1 MIGKVITSIDMQK
14 SGDAVSSAQKSIFR
28 RWIDALLKGT
38 HHHFFCFVPER
49 LGYFSSLF
57 LRLFFSGIKTDNQQI
72 IPIRDLPDDAVIVYT
87 TQYKSYFDFY
97 YFYTRYKQEKLPFPQ
112 VGLDYRFFSIQPV
125 SRIFRIF
132 LANIDY
138 FLRFRKRLNPYAS
151 GYVKDELLSGRAAF
165 LSLVEEKGF
174 YRRFV
179 KAKTDPIRYLIEFQ
193 NTIERPIFFIPQLI
207 FFSQKPP
214 HSIPTL
220 IDILFGTE
228 QKPGRLRTLVTLFK
242 KPDKIFIQTSQ
253 PLNLY
258 QYLKKEENK
267 DLPIKQL
274 SVMVRR
280 LLLEQT
286 NRHRQS
292 ITGPMLKPVAEL
304 KENILTS
311 KRLRFFMEQHAQK
324 RDLPIYKV
332 YKKADAYIDEIASD
346 FNLGIVKFGEIVIRW
361 FFKLMF
367 EGISVNYDVLNRV
380 RIKAQKGPLILI
392 PCHKSHIDYLMLSY
406 MLWTHN
412 LPCPQIAAGQNLS
425 FWPLGPFFRG
435 GGAFFIRRTFR
446 GAVLYSHVFK
456 EYVYKLLEEGFNI
469 EFFIEGGRSRTGK
482 LLMPKLGLLSILI
495 DTHKNGACEDLIF
508 VPIYIGYDRILEE
521 SAYLQE
527 IEGGKKED
535 ENIWQLLKARRFLK
549 KRYGKIYLKF
559 QEPFSLKET
568 LEERGKPLK
577 DMNSKEQNTLVREL
591 GFRILNGIDRASVVT
606 PHALVASA
614 LLNMPKQYFSY
625 EEFIELVDIY
635 LIYLM
640 SQNATL
646 ADTLLYESVYA
657 IEQSL
662 DSYINRKFVEKTA
675 QSVISKDSE
684 SDEKDSGTSENRYRV
699 IENKRA
705 NLEYYKNNSISFF
718 IPAAYTALAI
728 LEKDA
733 FQFSASDL
741 HSGYKFLQDF
751 FQNEFALDVDKTP
764 EHFVRKTIKTF
775 IDEAVI
781 IPHPTLPDSYNLT
794 SAGFR
799 KLKLF
804 AAFLKTFFESY
815 WIVLNFFIR
824 VPAKEISPKDRIR
837 KVQSRGNR
845 MYKRRLVDRPEAL
858 SKIYYMNALD
868 YFSSHG
874 IKSAEDSE
882 KIEFYSETIQ
892 RYLNLLT

>member
-1 MIGKVITSIDMQK
+1 MTK
-14 SGDAVSSAQKSIFR
+14 SGNTVSSAHKSIFR

-38 HHHFFCFVPER
+38 HYHFFCFVPER

-57 LRLFFSGIKTDNQQI
+57 LRVFFRGIKTDKQQI
-72 IPIRDLPDDAVIVYT
+72 IPIKDLPDDAVIVYT
-87 TQYKSYFDFY
+87 TQYKSYFEFF
-97 YFYTRYKQEKLPFPQ
+97 YFYTRYQEEKLPFPQ
-112 VGLDYRFFSIQPV
+112 VGLDYRFLSIQPI

-132 LANIDY
+132 FANVDY
-138 FLRFRKRLNPYAS
+138 LLRFRKRLNPYES
-151 GYVKDELLSGRAAF
+151 GYVKEELLNGRTAF

-179 KAKTDPIRYLIEFQ
+179 KAKTDPIRYLIELQ
-193 NTIERPIFFIPQLI
+193 KSIERPIFIIPQLM

-214 HSIPTL
+214 HAIPTL
-220 IDILFGTE
+220 IDILFGPE
-228 QKPGRLRTLVTLFK
+228 HKPGRIRTIVAVFK
-242 KPDKIFIQTSQ
+242 KSEKIFVQTSQ
-253 PLNLY
+253 PLDLH
-258 QYLKKEENK
+258 QYLEKTENR

-280 LLLEQT
+280 LLLDQT

-292 ITGPMLKPVAEL
+292 ITGPVLKPVAEL

-311 KRLRFFMEQHAQK
+311 KRLRSFMEQHAQK
-324 RDLPIYKV
+324 RDIPIYKV
-332 YKKADAYIDEIASD
+332 YKKADSYIDEIASD
-346 FNLGIVKFGEIVIRW
+346 FNVGVVKFGEVVIRW
-361 FFKLMF
+361 FFNLMF

-380 RIKAQKGPLILI
+380 RTKAQKGPLILI

-406 MLWTHN
+406 ILWTHN
-412 LPCPQIAAGQNLS
+412 MPCPQIAAGQNLS

-446 GAVLYSHVFK
+446 GAVLYSRVFK
-456 EYVYKLLEEGFNI
+456 EYIHKLLEEGFNI

-495 DTHKNGACEDLIF
+495 DAHKNGACEDLIF

-527 IEGGKKED
+527 IGGGKKED
-535 ENIWQLLKARRFLK
+535 ENIWQLIKARRFLK

-568 LEERGKPLK
+568 LEERGKSLR
-577 DMNSKEQNTLVREL
+577 DLNAKEQNTLVREL
-591 GFRILNGIDRASVVT
+591 GYRVLNGIDRASVVT

-625 EEFIELVDIY
+625 DDLLELVDTY
-635 LIYLM
+635 MIYLM
-640 SQNATL
+640 SQNVTL

-657 IEQSL
+657 IEQAL
-662 DSYINRKFVEKTA
+662 ESYVNRKFVEKTS
-675 QSVISKDSE
+675 QTSTPKDVE
-684 SDEKDSGTSENRYRV
+684 SNEKEPLPSENRYQL
-699 IENKRA
+699 IESKRA

-718 IPAAYTALAI
+718 VPAAYTALAI

-764 EHFVRKTIKTF
+764 EYYIRKTIKNF
-775 IDEAVI
+775 IDEAI
-781 IPHPTLPDSYNLT
+781 LIPHPTLPDSYNLT

-824 VPAKEISPKDRIR
+824 QPAKELSPKDRIK

-845 MYKRRLVDRPEAL
+845 MYKRRLIERPEAL

-868 YFSSHG
+868 YFSSQG
-874 IKSAEDSE
+874 IKSVEDTE
-882 KIEFYSETIQ
+882 KTEYYSEIIQ

>member
-1 MIGKVITSIDMQK
+1 MNK
-14 SGDAVSSAQKSIFR
+14 SGNTVSSARKSIFR

-38 HHHFFCFVPER
+38 HYHFFCFVPER

-57 LRLFFSGIKTDNQQI
+57 LRLFFSGIKTDKQQI
-72 IPIRDLPDDAVIVYT
+72 IPIKELPDDAVIVYAA
-87 TQYKSYFDFY
+87 QYKSYFEFF
-97 YFYTRYKQEKLPFPQ
+97 YFYTRYQQEKLPFPQ
-112 VGLDYRFFSIQPV
+112 LGFDYRFLSIQPL
-125 SRIFRIF
+125 SRIFRAF
-132 LANIDY
+132 FANVDY
-138 FLRFRKRLNPYAS
+138 LLRFRKRLDPYES
-151 GYVKDELLSGRAAF
+151 GYVKEELLNGRAAF

-179 KAKTDPIRYLIEFQ
+179 KAKTDPIRYLIELQ
-193 NTIERPIFFIPQLI
+193 KSIERPIFIIPQLM

-214 HSIPTL
+214 HAIPTL
-220 IDILFGTE
+220 IDILFGPE
-228 QKPGRLRTLVTLFK
+228 QKPGRIRTIVALFK
-242 KPDKIFIQTSQ
+242 KSEKIFVQTSH
-253 PLNLY
+253 PLNLH
-258 QYLKKEENK
+258 QYLEKTENR

-280 LLLEQT
+280 QLLDQT

-292 ITGPMLKPVAEL
+292 ITGPVLKPVAEL
-304 KENILTS
+304 KEHILTS
-311 KRLRFFMEQHAQK
+311 KRLRSFMEQHAQK
-324 RDLPIYKV
+324 RDIPLYKV
-332 YKKADAYIDEIASD
+332 YKKADGYIDEIASD
-346 FNLGIVKFGEIVIRW
+346 FNVGVVKFGEVVIRW
-361 FFKLMF
+361 FFNLMF
-367 EGISVNYDVLNRV
+367 EGISVNHDVLNRV
-380 RIKAQKGPLILI
+380 KTKARQGNLILI

-412 LPCPQIAAGQNLS
+412 MPCPQIAAGQNLS

-446 GAVLYSHVFK
+446 GAVLYSRVFK
-456 EYVYKLLEEGFNI
+456 EYIHKLLEEGFNI

-482 LLMPKLGLLSILI
+482 LLMPKLGLLSILM
-495 DTHKNGACEDLIF
+495 DAHKNGACEDLIF

-559 QEPFSLKET
+559 QEPFSLRET
-568 LEERGKPLK
+568 LEERGTPLRE
-577 DMNSKEQNTLVREL
+577 MNSKEQNTLVREL
-591 GFRILNGIDRASVVT
+591 GYRVLNGIDRASVVT

-625 EEFIELVDIY
+625 SELLELVDTY
-635 LIYLM
+635 MIYLM
-640 SQNATL
+640 SQKATL

-657 IEQSL
+657 IEQAL
-662 DSYINRKFVEKTA
+662 ESYVNRKFVEKTS
-675 QSVISKDSE
+675 QTSTPKDVENNETEPLPSE
-684 SDEKDSGTSENRYRV
+684 DRYRI

-718 IPAAYTALAI
+718 VPAAYTALAI
-728 LEKDA
+728 LGKDA

-764 EHFVRKTIKTF
+764 EHYIRKTIKIF
-775 IDEAVI
+775 IDEAII
-781 IPHPTLPDSYNLT
+781 IPHPMLPDSYNLT

-824 VPAKEISPKDRIR
+824 QPAKELSPKDRLK

-845 MYKRRLVDRPEAL
+845 MYKRRLIERPEAL

-868 YFSSHG
+868 YFSSQG
-874 IKSAEDSE
+874 IKSSEDTETIEYYSE
-882 KIEFYSETIQ
+882 KIQ

>member
-1 MIGKVITSIDMQK
+1 MTK
-14 SGDAVSSAQKSIFR
+14 SDNTISSAHKSICH

-49 LGYFSSLF
+49 PGYFSSLL
-57 LRLFFSGIKTDNQQI
+57 LRLFFSGIKTDKQQI
-72 IPIRDLPDDAVIVYT
+72 IPIKDLPDDAVIVYT
-87 TQYKSYFDFY
+87 APYKSYFEFY
-97 YFYTRYKQEKLPFPQ
+97 YFYTRYQQEKLPFPQ
-112 VGLDYRFFSIQPV
+112 IGFDYRFLSIQPV
-125 SRIFRIF
+125 SRILRAFF
-132 LANIDY
+132 AQVDY
-138 FLRFRKRLNPYAS
+138 LLRFRKRLNPYES
-151 GYVKDELLSGRAAF
+151 GYVKEALLNGQAAF
-165 LSLVEEKGF
+165 LALVEEKGF
-174 YRRFV
+174 YKRFV
-179 KAKTDPIRYLIEFQ
+179 KAKTDPIRYLIELQ
-193 NTIERPIFFIPQLI
+193 KSIERPIFIIPQLM
-207 FFSQKPP
+207 FFSKKPP
-214 HSIPTL
+214 HAIPTL
-220 IDILFGTE
+220 LDILFGPE
-228 QKPGRLRTLVTLFK
+228 QKPGRIRKIVALFK
-242 KPDKIFIQTSQ
+242 KPDKIFVQTSQ

-258 QYLKKEENK
+258 QYLEKPENR
-267 DLPIKQL
+267 DLPVKQL

-280 LLLEQT
+280 LLLDQT

-292 ITGPMLKPVAEL
+292 ITGPVLKPVAEL
-304 KENILTS
+304 KESILTS
-311 KRLRFFMEQHAQK
+311 KRLRSFMEQHAQK
-324 RDLPIYKV
+324 RDIPMYKV
-332 YKKADAYIDEIASD
+332 YKKADGYVDEIASD
-346 FNLGIVKFGEIVIRW
+346 FNLGVVKFGEVMIRW
-361 FFKLMF
+361 FFNLMF

-380 RIKAQKGPLILI
+380 RTKSQQGPLVLI

-412 LPCPQIAAGQNLS
+412 MPCPQIAAGKNLS

-446 GAVLYSHVFK
+446 GAVLYSRVFK

-495 DTHKNGACEDLIF
+495 DAHKNGACEDLIF

-535 ENIWQLLKARRFLK
+535 ENLWQLIKARRFLK

-559 QEPFSLKET
+559 QEPFSLRET
-568 LEERGKPLK
+568 LEERGKSLR

-591 GFRILNGIDRASVVT
+591 GFRVLNGIDRASVVT

-625 EEFIELVDIY
+625 DELLEIVDTY
-635 LIYLM
+635 MIYLM
-640 SQNATL
+640 SQKATL
-646 ADTLLYESVYA
+646 SDTLLYESFYA
-657 IEQSL
+657 IEQAL
-662 DSYINRKFVEKTA
+662 ESYVSRKFVEKTA
-675 QSVISKDSE
+675 QSPTPKDSE
-684 SDEKDSGTSENRYRV
+684 TDEKEMIPSENRYRV

-718 IPAAYTALAI
+718 VPAAYTALSI
-728 LEKDA
+728 LGKDA
-733 FQFSASDL
+733 FQFSATDL

-764 EHFVRKTIKTF
+764 EYYIRKTVKIF
-775 IDEAVI
+775 IDEAAI

-794 SAGFR
+794 SAGYR

-824 VPAKEISPKDRIR
+824 QPPKELSPKDRLK

-845 MYKRRLVDRPEAL
+845 MYKRRLIERPEAL
-858 SKIYYMNALD
+858 SKIYYVNALD
-868 YFSSHG
+868 YFSSRG
-874 IKSAEDSE
+874 IKSAEDTE
-882 KIEFYSETIQ
+882 KIEYYSETIQ
-892 RYLNLLT
+892 RYLNLLI

>member
-1 MIGKVITSIDMQK
+1 MNK
-14 SGDAVSSAQKSIFR
+14 SGNTVSSARKSIFR

-38 HHHFFCFVPER
+38 HYHFFCFVPER

-57 LRLFFSGIKTDNQQI
+57 LRLFFSGIKTDKQQI
-72 IPIRDLPDDAVIVYT
+72 IPIKELPDNAVIVYA
-87 TQYKSYFDFY
+87 TQYKSYFEFF
-97 YFYTRYKQEKLPFPQ
+97 YFYTRYQQEKLPFPQ
-112 VGLDYRFFSIQPV
+112 LGFDYRFLSIQPV
-125 SRIFRIF
+125 SLIFRSF
-132 LANIDY
+132 FANVDY
-138 FLRFRKRLNPYAS
+138 LLRFRKRLDPYES
-151 GYVKDELLSGRAAF
+151 GYVKEELLNGRAAF
-165 LSLVEEKGF
+165 LSLAEEKGF

-179 KAKTDPIRYLIEFQ
+179 KAKTDPIDYLIELQ
-193 NTIERPIFFIPQLI
+193 KSIERPVFIIPQLM

-214 HSIPTL
+214 HAIPTI
-220 IDILFGTE
+220 IDILFGPE
-228 QKPGRLRTLVTLFK
+228 QKPGRIRTIVALFK
-242 KPDKIFIQTSQ
+242 KSEKIFVQTSQ
-253 PLNLY
+253 PLNLH
-258 QYLKKEENK
+258 QYLEKTENR

-280 LLLEQT
+280 QLLDQT

-292 ITGPMLKPVAEL
+292 ITGPVLKPVAEL
-304 KENILTS
+304 KEHILTS
-311 KRLRFFMEQHAQK
+311 KRLRSFMEQHAQK
-324 RDLPIYKV
+324 RDIPLYKV
-332 YKKADAYIDEIASD
+332 YKKADGYIDEIASD
-346 FNLGIVKFGEIVIRW
+346 FNVGVIKFGEVIIRW
-361 FFKLMF
+361 FFNLMF
-367 EGISVNYDVLNRV
+367 EGISVNHDVLNRV
-380 RIKAQKGPLILI
+380 KTKARQGNLILI

-446 GAVLYSHVFK
+446 GAVLYSRVFK
-456 EYVYKLLEEGFNI
+456 EYIHKLLEEGFNI

-482 LLMPKLGLLSILI
+482 LLMPKLGLLSILM
-495 DTHKNGACEDLIF
+495 DAHKNGACEDLIF

-559 QEPFSLKET
+559 QEPFSLRET
-568 LEERGKPLK
+568 LEERGKPLRE
-577 DMNSKEQNTLVREL
+577 MSSKEQNTLVREL
-591 GFRILNGIDRASVVT
+591 GYRVLNGIDRASVVT

-625 EEFIELVDIY
+625 SELLELVDTY
-635 LIYLM
+635 MIYLM
-640 SQNATL
+640 SQKATL

-657 IEQSL
+657 LEQAL
-662 DSYINRKFVEKTA
+662 ESYVNRKFVEKTS
-675 QSVISKDSE
+675 QTSTPKDVENKETEPLPSE
-684 SDEKDSGTSENRYRV
+684 DRYR
-699 IENKRA
+699 IMENKRA

-718 IPAAYTALAI
+718 VPAAYTALAI
-728 LEKDA
+728 LGKDA

-764 EHFVRKTIKTF
+764 EHYIRKTIKIF
-775 IDEAVI
+775 INEAII

-799 KLKLF
+799 KLKHF

-824 VPAKEISPKDRIR
+824 QPAKELSPKDRLK

-845 MYKRRLVDRPEAL
+845 MYKRRLIERPEAL

-868 YFSSHG
+868 YFSSQG
-874 IKSAEDSE
+874 IKSAEDTETIEYYSE
-882 KIEFYSETIQ
+882 KIQ

>member
-1 MIGKVITSIDMQK
+1 MNK
-14 SGDAVSSAQKSIFR
+14 SGNTVSSARKSIFR

-38 HHHFFCFVPER
+38 HYHFFCFVPER

-57 LRLFFSGIKTDNQQI
+57 LRLFFNGIKTDKQQI
-72 IPIRDLPDDAVIVYT
+72 IPIKELPDDAVIVYAA
-87 TQYKSYFDFY
+87 QYKSYFEFF
-97 YFYTRYKQEKLPFPQ
+97 YFYTRYQQEKLPFPQ
-112 VGLDYRFFSIQPV
+112 LGFDYRFLSIQPV
-125 SRIFRIF
+125 SRIFRAF
-132 LANIDY
+132 FANVGY
-138 FLRFRKRLNPYAS
+138 LFKFRKRLDPYES
-151 GYVKDELLSGRAAF
+151 GFVKEALLNGRAGF

-174 YRRFV
+174 YKRFV
-179 KAKTDPIRYLIEFQ
+179 KAKTDPIRYLIELQ
-193 NTIERPIFFIPQLI
+193 KSIERPIFIIPQLM

-214 HSIPTL
+214 HAIPTI
-220 IDILFGTE
+220 IDILFGPE
-228 QKPGRLRTLVTLFK
+228 QKPGRIRTLVALFK
-242 KPDKIFIQTSQ
+242 KSEKIFVQTSQ
-253 PLNLY
+253 PLNLH
-258 QYLKKEENK
+258 QYLEKTENR

-280 LLLEQT
+280 QLLDQT

-292 ITGPMLKPVAEL
+292 ITGPVLKPVAEL
-304 KENILTS
+304 KEHILTS
-311 KRLRFFMEQHAQK
+311 KRLRSFMEQHAQK
-324 RDLPIYKV
+324 RDIPLFKV
-332 YKKADAYIDEIASD
+332 YKKADGYIDEIASD
-346 FNLGIVKFGEIVIRW
+346 FNVGVIKFGEVMIRW
-361 FFKLMF
+361 FFNLMF
-367 EGISVNYDVLNRV
+367 EGISVNHDVLNRV
-380 RIKAQKGPLILI
+380 KTKARQGNLILI

-412 LPCPQIAAGQNLS
+412 MPCPQIAAGQNLS

-446 GAVLYSHVFK
+446 GAVLYSRVFK
-456 EYVYKLLEEGFNI
+456 EYIHKLLEEGFNI

-482 LLMPKLGLLSILI
+482 LLMPKLGLLSILM
-495 DTHKNGACEDLIF
+495 DAHKNGACEDLIF

-559 QEPFSLKET
+559 QEPFSLRET
-568 LEERGKPLK
+568 LEERGKPLRE
-577 DMNSKEQNTLVREL
+577 MNSKEQNTLVREL
-591 GFRILNGIDRASVVT
+591 GYRVLNGIDRASVVT

-614 LLNMPKQYFSY
+614 LLNMPKQNFSY
-625 EEFIELVDIY
+625 SELLELVDTY
-635 LIYLM
+635 MIYLM
-640 SQNATL
+640 SQKATL

-657 IEQSL
+657 LEQAL
-662 DSYINRKFVEKTA
+662 ESYVNRKFVEKTS
-675 QSVISKDSE
+675 QTSTPKDVESNETELLPSE
-684 SDEKDSGTSENRYRV
+684 DRYRI
-699 IENKRA
+699 IESKRA

-718 IPAAYTALAI
+718 VPAAYTALAI
-728 LEKDA
+728 LGKDA

-764 EHFVRKTIKTF
+764 EHYIRKTIKIF
-775 IDEAVI
+775 IDEAII
-781 IPHPTLPDSYNLT
+781 IPHPILPDSYNLT

-799 KLKLF
+799 KLKLY

-824 VPAKEISPKDRIR
+824 QPAKELSPKDRLK

-845 MYKRRLVDRPEAL
+845 MYKRRLIERPEAL

-868 YFSSHG
+868 YFSSQG
-874 IKSAEDSE
+874 IKSAEDTDTIEYYSE
-882 KIEFYSETIQ
+882 KIQ

>member
-1 MIGKVITSIDMQK
+1 MNK
-14 SGDAVSSAQKSIFR
+14 SGNTVSSARKSIFR

-38 HHHFFCFVPER
+38 HYHFFCFVPER

-57 LRLFFSGIKTDNQQI
+57 LRLFFSGIKTDKQQI
-72 IPIRDLPDDAVIVYT
+72 IPIKELPDDAVIVYAA
-87 TQYKSYFDFY
+87 QYKSYFEFF
-97 YFYTRYKQEKLPFPQ
+97 YFYTRYQQEKLPFPQ
-112 VGLDYRFFSIQPV
+112 LGFDYRFLSIQPV
-125 SRIFRIF
+125 SRIFRAF
-132 LANIDY
+132 FANVDY
-138 FLRFRKRLNPYAS
+138 FLRFRKRLDPYES
-151 GYVKDELLSGRAAF
+151 GYVKEELLNGRAAF

-179 KAKTDPIRYLIEFQ
+179 KAKTDPIRYLIELQ
-193 NTIERPIFFIPQLI
+193 KSIERPIFIIPQLM

-214 HSIPTL
+214 HAIPTL
-220 IDILFGTE
+220 IDILFGPE
-228 QKPGRLRTLVTLFK
+228 QKPGRIRTIVALFK
-242 KPDKIFIQTSQ
+242 KSEKIFVQTSQ

-258 QYLKKEENK
+258 QYLEKTENK

-280 LLLEQT
+280 QLLDQT

-292 ITGPMLKPVAEL
+292 ITGPVLKSVAEL
-304 KENILTS
+304 KEHILTS
-311 KRLRFFMEQHAQK
+311 KRLRSFMEQHAQK
-324 RDLPIYKV
+324 RDIPMYKV
-332 YKKADAYIDEIASD
+332 YKKADGYIDEIASD
-346 FNLGIVKFGEIVIRW
+346 FNVGVVKFGEVIIRW
-361 FFKLMF
+361 FFNLMF
-367 EGISVNYDVLNRV
+367 EGISVNHDVLNRV
-380 RIKAQKGPLILI
+380 KTKARQGNLILI

-412 LPCPQIAAGQNLS
+412 MPCPQIAAGQNLS

-446 GAVLYSHVFK
+446 GAVLYSRVFK
-456 EYVYKLLEEGFNI
+456 EYIHKLLEEGFNI

-495 DTHKNGACEDLIF
+495 DAHKNGACEDLIF

-559 QEPFSLKET
+559 QEPFSLRET
-568 LEERGKPLK
+568 LEERGKPLRE
-577 DMNSKEQNTLVREL
+577 MNSKEQNTLVREL
-591 GFRILNGIDRASVVT
+591 GYRVLNGIDRASVVT

-625 EEFIELVDIY
+625 NELLELVDTY
-635 LIYLM
+635 MIYLM
-640 SQNATL
+640 SQKATL

-657 IEQSL
+657 IEQAL
-662 DSYINRKFVEKTA
+662 ESYVNRKFVEKTS
-675 QSVISKDSE
+675 QTSIPKDVENNETEQLPSE
-684 SDEKDSGTSENRYRV
+684 DRYRI

-718 IPAAYTALAI
+718 VPAAYTALAI
-728 LEKDA
+728 LGKDA

-764 EHFVRKTIKTF
+764 EHYIRKTIKIF
-775 IDEAVI
+775 IDEAII

-799 KLKLF
+799 KLKLS

-824 VPAKEISPKDRIR
+824 QPAKELSPKDRLK

-845 MYKRRLVDRPEAL
+845 MYKRRLIERPEAL

-868 YFSSHG
+868 YFSSQG
-874 IKSAEDSE
+874 IKSAEDTETIEYYSE
-882 KIEFYSETIQ
+882 KIQ
-892 RYLNLLT
+892 RYLNLLM

>member
-1 MIGKVITSIDMQK
+1 MTK
-14 SGDAVSSAQKSIFR
+14 SDTTVSLAHKSIFH

-49 LGYFSSLF
+49 PGYFSSLF
-57 LRLFFSGIKTDNQQI
+57 LRLFFSGIKTDKEQINQI
-72 IPIRDLPDDAVIVYT
+72 KALPDDAVIVYT
-87 TQYKSYFDFY
+87 TPYKSYFEFFY
-97 YFYTRYKQEKLPFPQ
+97 FFTRYQQEKLPFPQ
-112 VGLDYRFFSIQPV
+112 LGFDYRFLSIQPV
-125 SRIFRIF
+125 TRIFRAF
-132 LANIDY
+132 FAHVDY
-138 FLRFRKRLNPYAS
+138 LLRFRKRLNPYES
-151 GYVKDELLSGRAAF
+151 GYVKEALLNGQAAF
-165 LSLVEEKGF
+165 LALVEEKGF
-174 YRRFV
+174 YKRFV
-179 KAKTDPIRYLIEFQ
+179 KAKTDPIRYLIELQ
-193 NTIERPIFFIPQLI
+193 KSIERPIFIIPQLM
-207 FFSQKPP
+207 FFSKKPP
-214 HSIPTL
+214 HAIPTL
-220 IDILFGTE
+220 MDILFGPE
-228 QKPGRLRTLVTLFK
+228 QKPGRIRKIVALFK
-242 KPDKIFIQTSQ
+242 KPDKIFVQTSQ
-253 PLNLY
+253 PLNLH
-258 QYLKKEENK
+258 QYLEKPENR
-267 DLPIKQL
+267 DLPVKQL
-274 SVMVRR
+274 SVMLRR
-280 LLLEQT
+280 LLLDQT
-286 NRHRQS
+286 NRHRQT
-292 ITGPMLKPVAEL
+292 ITGPVLKPVAEL
-304 KENILTS
+304 KESILTS
-311 KRLRFFMEQHAQK
+311 KQLRSFMEHHAQK
-324 RDLPIYKV
+324 RDIPMYKV
-332 YKKADAYIDEIASD
+332 YKEADGYIDEIASD
-346 FNLGIVKFGEIVIRW
+346 FNLGVVKFGEVMIRW
-361 FFKLMF
+361 FFNLMF

-380 RIKAQKGPLILI
+380 RTKAQKGPLVLI

-412 LPCPQIAAGQNLS
+412 MPCPQIAAGKNLS

-446 GAVLYSHVFK
+446 GAVLYSRVFK
-456 EYVYKLLEEGFNI
+456 EYLYKLLEEGFNI

-495 DTHKNGACEDLIF
+495 EAHKNGACEDLIF

-535 ENIWQLLKARRFLK
+535 ENIWQLFKARRFLK

-559 QEPFSLKET
+559 QEPLSLKET
-568 LEERGKPLK
+568 LEERGKSIR

-625 EEFIELVDIY
+625 DEFIELVDIY
-635 LIYLM
+635 MIYLM

-657 IEQSL
+657 IEQALESNI
-662 DSYINRKFVEKTA
+662 SRKFVEKTA
-675 QSVISKDSE
+675 QSPTPIDAE
-684 SDEKDSGTSENRYRV
+684 SDEKEVLPSENRYRV

-718 IPAAYTALAI
+718 VPAAYTALTI
-728 LEKDA
+728 LGKDA

-764 EHFVRKTIKTF
+764 EYYIRKTIKIF
-775 IDEAVI
+775 IDEAII

-794 SAGFR
+794 SAGYR
-799 KLKLF
+799 KLKVF

-815 WIVLNFFIR
+815 WIVLNYFIR
-824 VPAKEISPKDRIR
+824 QPPKELSPKDRLK

-845 MYKRRLVDRPEAL
+845 MYKRRLIERPEAL
-858 SKIYYMNALD
+858 SKIYFMNALD
-868 YFSSHG
+868 YFTNQG
-874 IKSAEDSE
+874 IKSGEDKE
-882 KIEFYSETIQ
+882 KIEYYFEIIQ
-892 RYLNLLT
+892 RYLNLLI